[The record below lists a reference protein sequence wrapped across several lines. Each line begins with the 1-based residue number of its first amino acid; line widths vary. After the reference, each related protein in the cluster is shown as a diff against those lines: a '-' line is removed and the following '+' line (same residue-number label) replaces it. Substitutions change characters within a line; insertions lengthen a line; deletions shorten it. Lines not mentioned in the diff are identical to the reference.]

1 MQLAEQKMQEQANQH
16 QKTLQEQKQYI
27 LNLEKLMT
35 AEVDS
40 HRKAN
45 DALQQ
50 AIEDKATLKGEV
62 KELSQQLGS
71 ALEQIQKLTE
81 DLASTR
87 SLLDVQVQ
95 DRKAANAGA
104 STSAPEPE
112 KLRRPTQDKG
122 KRPPAGQTLLWG
134 VPEVNR

>member
-1 MQLAEQKMQEQANQH
+1 MQLAEQKMTQQALEH
-16 QKTLQEQKQYI
+16 QTTLRDQQKYI
-27 LNLEKLMT
+27 LKLEQMMT
-35 AEVDS
+35 AEVDA
-40 HRKAN
+40 HRQAN

-50 AIEDKATLKGEV
+50 ATEDKSALKGEV

-95 DRKAANAGA
+95 DRKAANMQGR
-104 STSAPEPE
+104 APQHQNQ
-112 KLRRPTQDKG
+112 K
-122 KRPPAGQTLLWG
+122 
-134 VPEVNR
+134 N